1 MHGIGQDI
9 RYALRGMRKAPGFFL
24 IAVLTLGLGI
34 GATAA
39 IFSIINAVL
48 LRPLP
53 YGHPEQ
59 LVSMQESNPRRGLPV
74 IGVSPGNFLDWSQE
88 AKSFNSMSAV
98 EWRTF
103 NFTGNDGAIRIEGAM
118 ISPNLLQLLQQPLLL
133 GRGFQQS
140 EAQPGSNSVILI
152 GENLWRRQFA
162 GDRGILGKTVRM
174 SGQSFT
180 IIGVL
185 PAPFHFPFPDTEVW
199 QPLAFSNADL
209 ANRADYRLQVVA
221 RLRQGVS
228 LFQARTEM
236 ESIARRLEHDY
247 PEANA
252 GVSVRVQDFHEAQTG
267 GSHRLIF
274 TLFGAVLAIL
284 IIACLNIAGLLS
296 VRFVGRQHEMALRTS
311 LGATRSRL
319 IRQFLTES
327 VLLGCFGGILGLM
340 IAKGGLSLLLHFI
353 PFFST
358 PATPIAIDVHVL
370 LFAIGLSIL
379 CGILFGAAPAWQNA
393 HANPVDGLR
402 EGGRSATGSRA
413 LRKLQ
418 TGFVVGEIGL
428 SLVSLV
434 VAGLLMRSFM
444 RMLNI
449 DPGFRTKHVL
459 VNTLLVLP
467 TYKYPENYQRIRF
480 FDSLL
485 GKIKQMPG
493 VVAAGGITSL
503 PLQSN
508 SSFIPIR
515 IEGRPT
521 APDGKLMAAVFNVVT
536 PGYFTTMQIPLR
548 RGRWFSDDDSE
559 HSPRVAVINDV
570 AANKLFAGTDPVG
583 QRVYLS
589 GQGEQPFTV
598 VGIVGSCRQFDITSP
613 PSAEIFAN
621 YQQSSMS
628 YMYVLARTTGD
639 PRRLI
644 PAIRHAVA
652 EIDPE
657 QPVGHRTLAQQLD
670 NAVSGDRLYTLL
682 MGLFAGLALLLAAVG
697 VYGAMS
703 YAVSQRTQEIGVR
716 MALGAHRRHVLALF
730 LMQGG
735 KVALLGVGIGLVLA
749 FAACRVIA
757 NMLFDIRPTDAVA
770 FSGAALL
777 LIVTVLISNYV
788 PARRATR
795 VDPLLAL
802 RNE

>member
-1 MHGIGQDI
+1 MHGFGQDL

-34 GATAA
+34 GATTA
-39 IFSIINAVL
+39 IFSIVNAVL
-48 LRPLP
+48 IRPLP
-53 YGHPEQ
+53 YDHPEQ
-59 LVSMQESNPRRGLPV
+59 LVLMSESNPRRGLPV
-74 IGVSPGNFLDWSQE
+74 IGVSPANFLDWSQQ
-88 AKSFNSMSAV
+88 AKSFSAMSAT

-103 NFTGNDGAIRIEGAM
+103 NYTGNDGAIRIDGAVV
-118 ISPNLLQLLQQPLLL
+118 SANFLELLHQRLLL
-133 GRGFQQS
+133 GRGFQPS
-140 EAQPGSNSVILI
+140 EAQPGANGVILI
-152 GENLWRRQFA
+152 SEDLWRRQFG
-162 GDRGILGKTVRM
+162 GDSGILGKAVRM
-174 SGQSFT
+174 SGESFT
-180 IIGVL
+180 IVGVL
-185 PAPFHFPFPDTEVW
+185 PSSFHFPFPGAEIW
-199 QPLAFSNADL
+199 QPLALSNADL
-209 ANRADYRLQVVA
+209 ANRAEYRLQVVG
-221 RLRQGVS
+221 RLRDGVS
-228 LFQARTEM
+228 LSQARTEM
-236 ESIARRLEHDY
+236 ESIAHRLEHDF
-247 PEANA
+247 PDANA
-252 GVSVRVQDFHEAQTG
+252 GVSVRVEDFHEAQTG
-267 GSHRLIF
+267 GSNRLIF

-296 VRFVGRQHEMALRTS
+296 VRFVGRQHEMALRSS
-311 LGATRSRL
+311 LGATRGRL

-327 VLLGCFGGILGLM
+327 ILLGCVGGILGLV
-340 IAKGGLSLLLHFI
+340 IAQGGLLLLLHFI

-358 PATPIAIDVHVL
+358 ATPISIDFHVL
-370 LFAIGLSIL
+370 SFALGLSIV

-402 EGGRSATGSRA
+402 EGGRSATGPRA
-413 LRKLQ
+413 LRRLQ
-418 TGFVVGEIGL
+418 TSFIIGEIGL

-449 DPGFRTKHVL
+449 DPGFRSDHVL

-485 GKIKQMPG
+485 DKIEHMPG

-503 PLQSN
+503 PLQGN
-508 SSFIPIR
+508 SLFVPIR

-536 PGYFTTMQIPLR
+536 PGYFSTMQIPLR
-548 RGRWFSDDDSE
+548 RGRWFTNDDNE
-559 HSPRVAVINDV
+559 ESPRVAVINDV
-570 AANKLFAGTDPVG
+570 AASKLFAGTDPLG
-583 QRVYLS
+583 QRIYLS

-598 VGIVGSCRQFDITSP
+598 VGVVGSCRQFDITSP

-621 YQQSSMS
+621 YQQSNMS
-628 YMYVLARTTGD
+628 YMYVLARTSGD
-639 PRRLI
+639 PRMLI
-644 PAIRHAVA
+644 PGIRRAVA

-670 NAVSGDRLYTLL
+670 NAVSEDRLYTLL
-682 MGLFAGLALLLAAVG
+682 MGLFAGLALVLAAVG

-716 MALGAHRRHVLALF
+716 MALGAHRGHVLTLF
-730 LMQGG
+730 LKHGF
-735 KVALLGVGIGLVLA
+735 KVALWGVGIGLILA

-757 NMLFDIRPTDAVA
+757 NMLFDIRPTDAIT
-770 FSGAALL
+770 FTGAALL
-777 LIVTVLISNYV
+777 LMLTVLVSNYI
-788 PARRATR
+788 PARRATG